1 MKRTVRLIAA
11 LLLIATM
18 LSLTACGN
26 ANSPAEQTANVEPTA
41 APEATAEPTPEPTP
55 APTPA
60 PLPVVTPAP
69 TPAPTEDPYYS
80 DLLKTVAAADSRV
93 VLPEKA
99 QLLPPDEVWIK
110 YAQGSYGQGIL
121 LVSAASDG
129 QQLGVIDDGVRV
141 TVYTTQG
148 ERGLVKTEDGRYGWA
163 TLALLVDRFDPDLSY
178 KNKKDF
184 LIGHS
189 ADWTSP
195 AWYDFIIKNASD
207 LPAEVVKAAKDA
219 HEAGKS

>member
-1 MKRTVRLIAA
+1 MKRTVRWIAA

-18 LSLTACGN
+18 FSLAACGQSN
-26 ANSPAEQTANVEPTA
+26 TPAEQSAGGEPAKTPEETALPVV
-41 APEATAEPTPEPTP
+41 TPEPSP

-60 PLPVVTPAP
+60 PLPVVTPEP

-80 DLLKTVAAADSRV
+80 DLLKTIAAADSRV

-99 QLLPPDEVWIK
+99 QLFTPDEVWTK

-121 LVSAASDG
+121 LVSAASG
-129 QQLGVIDDGVRV
+129 GEQLGVIDDGVRV

-163 TLALLVDRFDPDLSY
+163 TLALLADRFDPDLSY
-178 KNKKDF
+178 KNKKDY

-189 ADWTSP
+189 ADWTNP
-195 AWYDFIIKNASD
+195 TWYDFIIKNASD
-207 LPAEVVKAAKDA
+207 LPAEVVMAAKDA
-219 HEAGKS
+219 HGA

>member
-1 MKRTVRLIAA
+1 MRRTVRWIAV
-11 LLLIATM
+11 LLLIVAM
-18 LSLTACGN
+18 LSLAACGQSN
-26 ANSPAEQTANVEPTA
+26 TPAEQSANAEPTE
-41 APEATAEPTPEPTP
+41 APEAPAEPTPEPTP

-60 PLPVVTPAP
+60 PLPVVTPEP

-80 DLLKTVAAADSRV
+80 DLLKTIAAADPRV

-99 QLLPPDEVWIK
+99 QLFTPDEVWTK

-129 QQLGVIDDGVRV
+129 EQLGVIDDGVRV

-189 ADWTSP
+189 ADWTNP
-195 AWYDFIIKNASD
+195 TWYDFIIKNASD

-219 HEAGKS
+219 HGA

>member
-1 MKRTVRLIAA
+1 MRRTVRWIAV
-11 LLLIATM
+11 LLLIAAM
-18 LSLTACGN
+18 LSLAACGQ
-26 ANSPAEQTANVEPTA
+26 ANTPAEQNANAEPTE
-41 APEATAEPTPEPTP
+41 APEAPAEPTPEPTP

-60 PLPVVTPAP
+60 PLPVVTPEP

-80 DLLKTVAAADSRV
+80 DLLKTIAAADPRV

-99 QLLPPDEVWIK
+99 QLFTPDEVWTK

-189 ADWTSP
+189 ADWTNP
-195 AWYDFIIKNASD
+195 TWYDFIIKNASD

-219 HEAGKS
+219 HGAA

>member
-1 MKRTVRLIAA
+1 MKRTVRWIAV

-18 LSLTACGN
+18 LSLAACGQSN
-26 ANSPAEQTANVEPTA
+26 TPAEQSANIEPTA
-41 APEATAEPTPEPTP
+41 APEVTAEPTPEPTP
-55 APTPA
+55 EPTAA
-60 PLPVVTPAP
+60 PLPVVTPEP

-80 DLLKTVAAADSRV
+80 DLLQTIAAADSRV
-93 VLPEKA
+93 VLPEKE
-99 QLLPPDEVWIK
+99 QLFTPDEVWTK

-129 QQLGVIDDGVRV
+129 QQLRV

-148 ERGLVKTEDGRYGWA
+148 ERGLVRTEDGRYGWA
-163 TLALLVDRFDPDLSY
+163 TLALLVDQFDPDLSY
-178 KNKKDF
+178 KNKKEF